1 MTRYPKI
8 VLSVCILYSVLCT
21 QICTP
26 VLAQDYARLGERTI
40 IGTARYV
47 GMAGAMSAV
56 GGDPSS
62 VMDNVAGLGLYR
74 RSEIMIT
81 FDESLDRTKAQD
93 NNYTSYRSLFSV
105 AQASAVISFPTY
117 KSTDKGVQFH
127 NVLLSYHRRRNYNRD
142 IYAYTQVQ
150 TPSLG
155 RLLTSADVEWDIP
168 FCADP
173 YAASSALQL
182 YESGQVN
189 DFSINWAMNISNQ
202 WYVGVGAHVQ
212 SATFSSESNYSEV
225 FERTNEERNHM
236 SNRNDATLLMSAT
249 GASASLGLIY
259 RPIMWLRLGFGL
271 ETASVGALRTY
282 CSGHLTALTDSLR
295 TSYAPDMNYSVSDF
309 HMPWHISTSAAAQI
323 GAYGLIALQ
332 YDYFHQKNE
341 TDIHSLRA
349 GVEVIPILGF
359 YINAGYAYEST
370 FKNDR
375 SIVPFDNTFC
385 RQDTHFQH
393 PLGAHYASL
402 ALGYRGTHVMAQA
415 AYQYRIQNLNL
426 WPHENADPFL
436 VNTQTHRIVVTLAWH
451 RYY

>member
-1 MTRYPKI
+1 MRNLRNI
-8 VLSVCILYSVLCT
+8 LVFCLLSLSAAVFCPA
-21 QICTP
+21 Q
-26 VLAQDYARLGERTI
+26 AQDFSRLSERTI
-40 IGTARYV
+40 MGTARYV

-56 GGDPSS
+56 GGDPSA

-74 RSEIMIT
+74 RSEVMIT
-81 FDESLDRTKAQD
+81 FDETLDRTQTQGTSH
-93 NNYTSYRSLFSV
+93 TSYQALFSV
-105 AQASAVISFPTY
+105 PQASAVISFPTY
-117 KSTDKGVQFH
+117 NPSDKGVQFH
-127 NVLLSYHRRRNYNRD
+127 NILLAYNRKRTYSRD
-142 IYAYTQVQ
+142 IYAITQSQ

-155 RLLTSADVEWDIP
+155 RLLTSADVNWDIP

-173 YAASSALQL
+173 YAASSSLQL
-182 YESGQVN
+182 YERGQVN
-189 DFSINWAMNISNQ
+189 DFSFNWAMNISNQ
-202 WYVGVGAHVQ
+202 WYVGAGAHIHSVN
-212 SATFSSESNYSEV
+212 FSSEATYTEV
-225 FERTNEERNHM
+225 FERTNEERNYM
-236 SNRNDATLLMSAT
+236 SNRNYATLLMS
-249 GASASLGLIY
+249 GAGFSGSVGLIY

-271 ETASVGALRTY
+271 ETASVGSLRTY
-282 CSGHLTALTDSLR
+282 CTGRLTALTDSLR
-295 TSYAPDMNYSVSDF
+295 DSYGPDMNYSNADF
-309 HMPWHISTSAAAQI
+309 HMPWHISTSATAQI
-323 GAYGLIALQ
+323 GAYGMIALQ
-332 YDYFHQKNE
+332 YDYFHQKGE

-349 GVEVIPILGF
+349 GIEVIPILGF

-415 AYQYRIQNLNL
+415 AYQYRFQNLHL

-436 VNTQTHRIVVTLAWH
+436 VNTQTHRIVITLAWH